1 MRRCLSLTL
10 PLTQL
15 TEISIICLTKEENFL
30 MQFHVI
36 IHQMNLSVVYA
47 IYLAEKKMENT
58 YICQQH
64 FFINIQKNNTTLVK
78 IIKKNY

>member
-1 MRRCLSLTL
+1 MCRCLSLTL

-47 IYLAEKKMENT
+47 NYLAEKKIGK
-58 YICQQH
+58 YIYLPIALFYKH
-64 FFINIQKNNTTLVK
+64 S
-78 IIKKNY
+78 KK

>member
-1 MRRCLSLTL
+1 MCRCLSLTL

-47 IYLAEKKMENT
+47 NYLAEKK
-58 YICQQH
+58 
-64 FFINIQKNNTTLVK
+64 KWK
-78 IIKKNY
+78 IHIFANSTFL

>member
-1 MRRCLSLTL
+1 MCCCLSLTL

-15 TEISIICLTKEENFL
+15 TEISIICLTKEEN
-30 MQFHVI
+30 HVI

-47 IYLAEKKMENT
+47 NYLAEKKMENT

-64 FFINIQKNNTTLVK
+64 FFINIQRNNTTLVK